1 MIRMESQPTE
11 TPVRA
16 LVSGLLVAIAM
27 LACTNTSCG
36 CSPRLVRAVVSGRVT
51 LDTGGPAPLA
61 AMFAQ
66 ATPTV
71 TCFQGTLS
79 SWGHADSLGRYW
91 LEVFGPDIADSG
103 CVFVGALF
111 PPTQSGKDTVLG
123 PFRMRFADPPL
134 DSATVDIVIRH

>member
-1 MIRMESQPTE
+1 M
-11 TPVRA
+11 V
-16 LVSGLLVAIAM
+16 
-27 LACTNTSCG
+27 ACTEPTCG
-36 CSPRLVRAVVSGRVT
+36 CTPRLARAVVSGRVT

-71 TCFQGTLS
+71 TCVQGRLA
-79 SWGHADSLGRYW
+79 SWGHADSLGRYR
-91 LEVFGPDIADSG
+91 LEVFGASIADSG

-123 PFRMRFADPPL
+123 PFRMKFADPPL
-134 DSATVDIVIRH
+134 DSTNVNIVIRH